1 MRRPTIAVA
10 LPDGERSAV
19 LEYLAAAEF
28 GTVVLESAA
37 ELERVVEGGLPVG
50 LAILDMTDDPSAVSA
65 TLAAQRSRGVDV
77 PSLIIATASQFDAL
91 GEDDTFGPSD
101 ELVLRPVDADGLRWR
116 AEAMLIRSQVDSN
129 DHESTVLSRGQ
140 VEADWAARTPI
151 VAIFNPKGGVGKTT
165 IATNLSSALQVRRD
179 RKVLLVDA
187 DTVTGHVTL
196 SLGMETGRTM
206 SDAWLDEDEGGPAE
220 SLLDVAAVHETGVR
234 VVALVSNPL
243 AMINL
248 NTDRVAEAILTARW
262 GVDVIVVDLHP
273 SYSEVN
279 QTIFGIADRI
289 IVPVTPDIPAI
300 RAAVQMCDVA
310 TELGV
315 RDRLAMVVNRVNSG
329 VSIAQIE
336 QVVGL
341 KAMATIRSGG
351 MSFVK
356 AANEGRTVIDM
367 FPKEPV
373 SRDFEGLADFVLG
386 IDPTVPATGKL
397 PAKGVSILSGLFGR
411 KQPART

>member
-1 MRRPTIAVA
+1 
-10 LPDGERSAV
+10 
-19 LEYLAAAEF
+19 
-28 GTVVLESAA
+28 
-37 ELERVVEGGLPVG
+37 
-50 LAILDMTDDPSAVSA
+50 
-65 TLAAQRSRGVDV
+65 
-77 PSLIIATASQFDAL
+77 
-91 GEDDTFGPSD
+91 
-101 ELVLRPVDADGLRWR
+101 
-116 AEAMLIRSQVDSN
+116 
-129 DHESTVLSRGQ
+129 
-140 VEADWAARTPI
+140 
-151 VAIFNPKGGVGKTT
+151 
-165 IATNLSSALQVRRD
+165 
-179 RKVLLVDA
+179 
-187 DTVTGHVTL
+187 
-196 SLGMETGRTM
+196 
-206 SDAWLDEDEGGPAE
+206 
-220 SLLDVAAVHETGVR
+220 
-234 VVALVSNPL
+234 
-243 AMINL
+243 MINL
-248 NTDRVAEAILTARW
+248 NPDRVAEAILTARW
-262 GVDVIVVDLHP
+262 GVDVMVVDLHP

-310 TELGV
+310 IELGV
-315 RDRLAMVVNRVNSG
+315 RDRLSMVVNRVNSG